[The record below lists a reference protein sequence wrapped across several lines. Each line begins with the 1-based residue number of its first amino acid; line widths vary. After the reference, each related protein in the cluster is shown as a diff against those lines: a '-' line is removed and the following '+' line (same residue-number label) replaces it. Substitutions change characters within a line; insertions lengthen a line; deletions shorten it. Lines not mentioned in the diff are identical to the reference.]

1 MHHGS
6 KVNLNLNLVHISG
19 HVDIGVRV
27 DLQSVYSAESAVGL
41 EAFSATA
48 SVSELQI

>member
-6 KVNLNLNLVHISG
+6 KVNLNLNLVLISG
-19 HVDIGVRV
+19 LVDIGVQV
-27 DLQSVYSAESAVGL
+27 DLQSVYIAESAVGL
-41 EAFSATA
+41 EAFSATV